1 MKLINKITSI
11 TFILLL
17 SALFAVAQIPSNATQ
32 ANIGITDIN
41 LASGGNMINQ
51 TANMVFSIANGSSSP
66 CCGNIPVNAINAQVS
81 FPSQFGLQ
89 DGTLAALTSQ
99 LASQGWSVE
108 YVEFGPSGTIIVSNM
123 QAMGQLDALPLTL
136 PVVGFQVGGGTVSIT
151 LERNLP
157 FIAGEQDPTDN
168 IMPNSFTVAQ
178 PLSVKLESFTA
189 TRQGQTALLEWATV
203 SEQNNKGFGIE
214 RSTDGRVWTNIGFVK
229 SQCDNGNSNFKLSY
243 NFTDEAPLNGQSYYR
258 LKQTDRDGKY
268 EYSQVRML
276 KFDGEKSILLYPNPA
291 KDQVNIIGLQGDEQI
306 AVYDVT
312 GRLMVSQ
319 KTEGATVSVGLGNLD
334 DGVYQ
339 IKVIEQDGSTSGYKV
354 IKSK

>member
-41 LASGGNMINQ
+41 LASGGNVINQ
-51 TANMVFSIANGSSSP
+51 TADMVFSIANGSSSP

-99 LASQGWSVE
+99 LASQGWNVE

-151 LERNLP
+151 IERNLP

-178 PLSVKLESFTA
+178 PLPVKLGSFNA
-189 TRQGQTALLEWATV
+189 TRQGKVALLEWTTM

-214 RSTDGRVWTNIGFVK
+214 RSADGRVWANIGFVK

-243 NFTDEAPLNGQSYYR
+243 NFTDETPLNGQSYYR
-258 LKQTDRDGKY
+258 LKQTDFDGICD
-268 EYSQVRML
+268 YSQVRML
-276 KFDGEKSILLYPNPA
+276 RFDGERSILLYPNPT

-306 AVYDVT
+306 AVYDVA
-312 GRLMVSQ
+312 GRLVATQ
-319 KTEGATVSVGLGNLD
+319 KAEEGIAPVLLGNLA
-334 DGVYQ
+334 DGAYY
-339 IKVIEQDGSTSGYKV
+339 IKIMESDGSSSAYKV
-354 IKSK
+354 MKLK